1 MYSSSSIL
9 LVTSLDVASFLYSS
23 TSHSSTEINHLF
35 LFDRPAQSF
44 LPNTLSTAPISTS
57 PAPRPIDAED
67 KPPST
72 EFDVIATYNDLI
84 RNDPTITP
92 PIAAIESLINLLA
105 SSPLTTISET
115 LALLSTHSR
124 KLLASQ
130 RNPIPLSAGTDL
142 FQRYL
147 ISSFQQRPSSLTN
160 SDFSTLR
167 HHIITQSSLFV
178 KNAGTARSK
187 IARHALPFI
196 IKRDASTG
204 TSHTTIVTFGCSRVV
219 HAVLTHAAEH
229 SPSQSRSF
237 DVICVT
243 RAASSS
249 PVSSLEEASLSKLA
263 ALGIPTATIPLHGLP
278 YALSSLST
286 PPQVLLGA
294 SAVLENGAIVSDLG
308 SHAVGLIARAFHV
321 PLHVCVESYKFV
333 RNFPLGCGPGDLTR
347 MGVRQDVV
355 KFSDPASDAAS
366 DFGDGDGVHERKGDD
381 YFASEGKSAS
391 AIPEVEE
398 RENTERERER
408 ERAAQDEDP
417 MIEIT
422 PPELISAL
430 ITENGIMTTN
440 AVSEELIKLW
450 F

>member
-1 MYSSSSIL
+1 MPR
-9 LVTSLDVASFLYSS
+9 T
-23 TSHSSTEINHLF
+23 
-35 LFDRPAQSF
+35 
-44 LPNTLSTAPISTS
+44 PN
-57 PAPRPIDAED
+57 AED

-72 EFDVIATYNDLI
+72 EFDIIATYNDLI
-84 RNDPTITP
+84 RDDPSITP

-147 ISSFQQRPSSLTN
+147 ISSFQQRPSSLAN

-167 HHIITQSSLFV
+167 HHIIAQSSLFV

-196 IKRDASTG
+196 IKRDASTS
-204 TSHTTIVTFGCSRVV
+204 TCASTIVTFGYSRVV
-219 HAVLTHAAEH
+219 HAVLAHAAEH
-229 SPSQSRSF
+229 SPAQSRSF
-237 DVICVT
+237 DVIRVT

-249 PVSSLEEASLSKLA
+249 SSSASSLEETSLAKLA
-263 ALGIPTATIPLHGLP
+263 SLGIPTATIPLHALP
-278 YALSSLST
+278 YALSSLPT

-294 SAVLENGAIVSDLG
+294 SAVLENGAIVADLG
-308 SHAVGLIARAFHV
+308 SHAVGLMAQAFNV

-347 MGVRQDVV
+347 MGVRQDVL

-366 DFGDGDGVHERKGDD
+366 DVGDGDGVHERKGDD
-381 YFASEGKSAS
+381 YFASEGNSAS
-391 AIPEVEE
+391 AIPEAEADGEGEE
-398 RENTERERER
+398 EGYGPH
-408 ERAAQDEDP
+408 EDP

-430 ITENGIMTTN
+430 ITENGIMTPH

>member
-1 MYSSSSIL
+1 MATSSI
-9 LVTSLDVASFLYSS
+9 SA
-23 TSHSSTEINHLF
+23 
-35 LFDRPAQSF
+35 
-44 LPNTLSTAPISTS
+44 S
-57 PAPRPIDAED
+57 PAPRPINAEAD
-67 KPPST
+67 SPST
-72 EFDVIATYNDLI
+72 EFDIIATYNDLI

-147 ISSFQQRPSSLTN
+147 ISSFQQRPSSLAN

-187 IARHALPFI
+187 IAQHALPFT
-196 IKRDASTG
+196 IKRDASAG
-204 TSHTTIVTFGCSRVV
+204 TSSGTTTIVTFGCSRVV
-219 HAVLTHAAEH
+219 HAVLAHAAEH
-229 SPSQSRSF
+229 SPSQTRPF

-243 RAASSS
+243 PAAASWL
-249 PVSSLEEASLSKLA
+249 SSLQETSLAKLA
-263 ALGIPTATIPLHGLP
+263 ALGIRTATIPLHGLA

-286 PPQVLLGA
+286 APQVLLGA

-308 SHAVGLIARAFHV
+308 SRTVGLIAHAFNV

-347 MGVRQDVV
+347 MGVKQDVL
-355 KFSDPASDAAS
+355 KFSDPTSGDAAS
-366 DFGDGDGVHERKGDD
+366 DFGDGDGGGVHERRGDD

-391 AIPEVEE
+391 AIPEIEE
-398 RENTERERER
+398 RGGPERET
-408 ERAAQDEDP
+408 QDEEEP

>member
-1 MYSSSSIL
+1 M
-9 LVTSLDVASFLYSS
+9 ASAS
-23 TSHSSTEINHLF
+23 
-35 LFDRPAQSF
+35 
-44 LPNTLSTAPISTS
+44 LSTP
-57 PAPRPIDAED
+57 PRTPRTPNPEQ
-67 KPPST
+67 KSPST
-72 EFDVIATYNDLI
+72 EFDIIATYNDLI
-84 RNDPTITP
+84 RNDPSITP

-130 RNPIPLSAGTDL
+130 RNPIPLSAGTEL
-142 FQRYL
+142 LQRYL

-167 HHIITQSSLFV
+167 HHIIAQSSLFV

-196 IKRDASTG
+196 VKRDASTSTG
-204 TSHTTIVTFGCSRVV
+204 NSTIVTFGYSRVV

-229 SPSQSRSF
+229 SPSQPPSF

-243 RAASSS
+243 HAASSPS
-249 PVSSLEEASLSKLA
+249 ASASEETALAKLVS
-263 ALGIPTATIPLHGLP
+263 LGIPAAAIPLHGLP
-278 YALSSLST
+278 YALSSLPT
-286 PPQVLLGA
+286 PPLVLMGA
-294 SAVLENGAIVSDLG
+294 SAVLENGAIVSHLG
-308 SHAVGLIARAFHV
+308 SHAVALIARAFNV

-333 RNFPLGCGPGDLTR
+333 RNFPLGCGPGDLTQ
-347 MGVRQDVV
+347 MGVRQDVL
-355 KFSDPASDAAS
+355 KFSGPTSDAAS
-366 DFGDGDGVHERKGDD
+366 DVGDGDGVHERKGDD

-391 AIPEVEE
+391 AIPEGEGDGNGNGAGE
-398 RENTERERER
+398 GEGYEH
-408 ERAAQDEDP
+408 DEDP

-430 ITENGIMTTN
+430 ITENGIMTPH